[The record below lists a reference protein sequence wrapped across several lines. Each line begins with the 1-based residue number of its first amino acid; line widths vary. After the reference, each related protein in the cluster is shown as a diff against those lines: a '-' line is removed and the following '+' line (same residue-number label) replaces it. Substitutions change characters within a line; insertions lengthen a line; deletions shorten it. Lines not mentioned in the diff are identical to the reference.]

1 MEKRLPFTVYR
12 VIIRGA
18 RVGRGVSGG
27 GRDASNIREMG
38 GVQGAR

>member
-18 RVGRGVSGG
+18 RVGRGCRG

>member
-27 GRDASNIREMG
+27 RDASNIREMG